1 MTFFLNSLSLF
12 SPPLQFTLTPISPL
26 PSPVEGSH
34 GNDGLL
40 LGRPL
45 EEPDQPITEKSLL
58 EILDGVVMMYNL
70 SVHQQLGKV
79 HVQESRI
86 QCFSH
91 TKVLRVSGSYMGD
104 RDNTQ
109 GLRSRLCY
117 WHLMMLVLTVLPLCH
132 SNRFVSRHTSIASE
146 FDIVYMRFRR
156 NYLIIQYTSLLIG
169 RMSRKLSKNV

>member
-1 MTFFLNSLSLF
+1 MTFFNPLSLF
-12 SPPLQFTLTPISPL
+12 YPPPLQFALTPISPL

-79 HVQESRI
+79 QVQESRI
-86 QCFSH
+86 RCFSH
-91 TKVLRVSGSYMGD
+91 TKVLRVSGSYIGD
-104 RDNTQ
+104 ITHR
-109 GLRSRLCY
+109 
-117 WHLMMLVLTVLPLCH
+117 MPLCH
-132 SNRFVSRHTSIASE
+132 SNGFVSRHTSIASE
-146 FDIVYMRFRR
+146 FDSVYMRFRR
-156 NYLIIQYTSLLIG
+156 NYLMISVGCDVTRYC
-169 RMSRKLSKNV
+169 N